1 MHRVSLTPFGHEPIP
16 QSLPRRSSMG
26 WQLQPASACCP
37 PASKRPH
44 PTHGIEPAA
53 LTPSAGPRTDGADSV
68 AGPGRNSRRG
78 GTPMG
83 VRVPAASYGGR
94 PSSGSVAAVG
104 RVTPCGPCR
113 GGGLRRGLGSRQ
125 ERSGDRGG
133 RSFKDSRG
141 RPGFPRFPSRRGPI
155 WPREEPSGA
164 GGSGARCRTRTYD
177 PVIKSHLLYQLS

>member
-1 MHRVSLTPFGHEPIP
+1 MHRVSQTLFGHEPIP

-26 WQLQPASACCP
+26 WQLQPAFACCL
-37 PASKRPH
+37 PASEGPH

-53 LTPSAGPRTDGADSV
+53 LTPSAGPRTHGADSI
-68 AGPGRNSRRG
+68 AGLGRNSRRR
-78 GTPMG
+78 GTPTE
-83 VRVPAASYGGR
+83 VQAPAASYGGR

-104 RVTPCGPCR
+104 RVAPRGPCR
-113 GGGLRRGLGSRQ
+113 GGGLRRGLGSRV

-141 RPGFPRFPSRRGPI
+141 RPGFPRFPSRSGPI
-155 WPREEPSGA
+155 WPREEPSGVEE
-164 GGSGARCRTRTYD
+164 SGARCRTRTYD